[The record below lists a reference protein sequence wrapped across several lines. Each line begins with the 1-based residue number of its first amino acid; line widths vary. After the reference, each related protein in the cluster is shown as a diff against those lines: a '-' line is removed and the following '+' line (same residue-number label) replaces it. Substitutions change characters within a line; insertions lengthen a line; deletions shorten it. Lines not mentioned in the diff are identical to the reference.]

1 MRYLTKSRFR
11 LGIDCPSKLY
21 YTKKENL
28 YANTKDLDTF
38 MQALASG
45 GFQVEELAR
54 LHYPGGT
61 LIEDDRTSKNY
72 YSNALDSTIRALSK
86 SDDIVIYEAAFS
98 YEKLFIRTDILVK
111 KGNDIKLIEVKSRS
125 FDPKNLELFNK
136 NGSIKPGWISTFYDV
151 AFQKHVIE
159 KCHPEWNVSAYLLMA
174 DKTKKA
180 TVDGLNQMFR
190 KNR

>member
-11 LGIDCPSKLY
+11 LGIDCPAKLY
-21 YTKKENL
+21 YTKKEKL

-86 SDDIVIYEAAFS
+86 SDDIVIYELKSQSISVF
-98 YEKLFIRTDILVK
+98 YILV
-111 KGNDIKLIEVKSRS
+111 L
-125 FDPKNLELFNK
+125 LYFN
-136 NGSIKPGWISTFYDV
+136 Y
-151 AFQKHVIE
+151 
-159 KCHPEWNVSAYLLMA
+159 
-174 DKTKKA
+174 
-180 TVDGLNQMFR
+180 TVCIFR
-190 KNR
+190 IFGRNKFIF

>member
-21 YTKKENL
+21 YTKKEKL

-61 LIEDDRTSKNY
+61 LIEDDRSSKNY
-72 YSNALDSTIRALSK
+72 YLNALDSTIRDLNKNYYA
-86 SDDIVIYEAAFS
+86 VIY
-98 YEKLFIRTDILVK
+98 
-111 KGNDIKLIEVKSRS
+111 
-125 FDPKNLELFNK
+125 
-136 NGSIKPGWISTFYDV
+136 
-151 AFQKHVIE
+151 
-159 KCHPEWNVSAYLLMA
+159 
-174 DKTKKA
+174 
-180 TVDGLNQMFR
+180 
-190 KNR
+190 